1 MPFFHVFLQGAVD
14 TEGHLT
20 NFTLVH
26 VFAHLTVGLHVA
38 SKFGALSTS
47 IIAQLTLVWSLPC
60 VAAPV
65 HCQVTAVLEHLATKL
80 TSITPAAILGV
91 GPPMAPK
98 VWCAAATSCSTA
110 ARHPPIQF
118 PGWG

>member
-26 VFAHLTVGLHVA
+26 VFADLTVGLHVA
-38 SKFGALSTS
+38 SKFGALGTS

-65 HCQVTAVLEHLATKL
+65 HCQVTAVLENFAAKL
-80 TSITPAAILGV
+80 TSITPAAFLGA
-91 GPPMAPK
+91 GPPRTTE
-98 VWCAAATSCSTA
+98 VWCAASTA
-110 ARHPPIQF
+110 CATTA
-118 PGWG
+118 